1 MIGQCEIFTPFQNF
15 EAKKKKVR
23 SILTARPD
31 AQAQLRLKPRRPESP
46 VGKFASSLSLSL
58 SLSLLRGEFA
68 FFLGQEE
75 NLPHQA
81 DRVLKSSDPT

>member
-15 EAKKKKVR
+15 EAKKKVR

-31 AQAQLRLKPRRPESP
+31 AQAQLRLKPRRQESP
-46 VGKFASSLSLSL
+46 VGKFASF
-58 SLSLLRGEFA
+58 SLLRGEFA

-75 NLPHQA
+75 NLPLQV
-81 DRVLKSSDPT
+81 DRVLKSSNLA